1 MKNLNKLFGQSN
13 MLSITLST
21 IVHVSIREIV
31 RFNSLVK
38 IIWPLGAVTQIGTSD
53 E

>member
-1 MKNLNKLFGQSN
+1 MTNLNKLFGQSN
-13 MLSITLST
+13 MLSITFST
-21 IVHVSIREIV
+21 IVHVSVREVV

-38 IIWPLGAVTQIGTSD
+38 IIWLLGAVTRIVTSD